1 MDILIALLP
10 ALFWGSV
17 VLINVL
23 VGGGP
28 YNQIRGTTFGAL
40 IIGIILLLTG
50 NAEFGDPTIII
61 VGLISGA
68 FWALGQ
74 GYQLKSISLIG
85 VSKTMPISTG
95 LQLVGTTLF
104 SAVFLGEWST
114 GTQVTLGLL
123 AMVLLVIG
131 IAITSIKGKNEASE
145 STKNFGKAMPI
156 LLISTVGYVVYVVIA
171 QIFGVDG
178 MNALFFQS
186 IGMAIG
192 GLILSA
198 KHETSIKSTVWTLIP
213 GVIWGIGN
221 LFMFYSQPKV
231 GVATSFSLSQLL
243 VIVSTL
249 GGIFLLGERKDKRQ
263 MTGIWAGIV
272 LIVIAAF
279 VLGNIKG

>member
-85 VSKTMPISTG
+85 CV
-95 LQLVGTTLF
+95 
-104 SAVFLGEWST
+104 
-114 GTQVTLGLL
+114 
-123 AMVLLVIG
+123 
-131 IAITSIKGKNEASE
+131 
-145 STKNFGKAMPI
+145 
-156 LLISTVGYVVYVVIA
+156 
-171 QIFGVDG
+171 
-178 MNALFFQS
+178 
-186 IGMAIG
+186 
-192 GLILSA
+192 
-198 KHETSIKSTVWTLIP
+198 
-213 GVIWGIGN
+213 
-221 LFMFYSQPKV
+221 
-231 GVATSFSLSQLL
+231 
-243 VIVSTL
+243 
-249 GGIFLLGERKDKRQ
+249 
-263 MTGIWAGIV
+263 
-272 LIVIAAF
+272 
-279 VLGNIKG
+279 

>member
-1 MDILIALLP
+1 MDLLIALLP

-40 IIGIILLLTG
+40 IIGILLLLTG
-50 NAEFGDPTIII
+50 NTKFDDPIVII

-74 GYQLKSISLIG
+74 GYQLKSVSLIG

-104 SAVFLGEWST
+104 SAIFLGEWST
-114 GTQVTLGLL
+114 GTQVILGLV
-123 AMVLLVIG
+123 AMILLVGG
-131 IAITSIKGKNEASE
+131 ITLTSIKGKNEASE
-145 STKNFGKAMPI
+145 STKNFGKAIPI
-156 LLISTVGYVVYVVIA
+156 LLISTVGYVVYVVVA

-198 KHETSIKSTVWTLIP
+198 KHKTTIKSTVWNLIP

-231 GVATSFSLSQLL
+231 GVATSFSFSQLL

-263 MTGIWAGIV
+263 MIGIWTGII

-279 VLGNIKG
+279 VLGNIKA

>member
-198 KHETSIKSTVWTLIP
+198 KHETSIKSTVWNLIP

-243 VIVSTL
+243 VIYSL
-249 GGIFLLGERKDKRQ
+249 YASI
-263 MTGIWAGIV
+263 
-272 LIVIAAF
+272 
-279 VLGNIKG
+279 

>member
-198 KHETSIKSTVWTLIP
+198 KHETSIKSTVWNLIP

-231 GVATSFSLSQLL
+231 GVATSFSLSQVL

>member
-1 MDILIALLP
+1 MDLLIALLP

-40 IIGIILLLTG
+40 IIGILLLLTG
-50 NAEFGDPTIII
+50 NTKFDDPIVII

-74 GYQLKSISLIG
+74 GYQLKSVSLIG

-104 SAVFLGEWST
+104 SAIFLGEWST
-114 GTQVTLGLL
+114 GTQVILGLV
-123 AMVLLVIG
+123 AMILLVGG
-131 IAITSIKGKNEASE
+131 IALTSIKGKNEASE
-145 STKNFGKAMPI
+145 STKNFGKAIPI
-156 LLISTVGYVVYVVIA
+156 LLISTVGYVVYVVVA

-198 KHETSIKSTVWTLIP
+198 KHETTIRSTVWNLIP

-221 LFMFYSQPKV
+221 LFMFY
-231 GVATSFSLSQLL
+231 
-243 VIVSTL
+243 
-249 GGIFLLGERKDKRQ
+249 
-263 MTGIWAGIV
+263 
-272 LIVIAAF
+272 
-279 VLGNIKG
+279 

>member
-145 STKNFGKAMPI
+145 STKNFGNAMPI

-198 KHETSIKSTVWTLIP
+198 KHETSIKSTVWNLIP